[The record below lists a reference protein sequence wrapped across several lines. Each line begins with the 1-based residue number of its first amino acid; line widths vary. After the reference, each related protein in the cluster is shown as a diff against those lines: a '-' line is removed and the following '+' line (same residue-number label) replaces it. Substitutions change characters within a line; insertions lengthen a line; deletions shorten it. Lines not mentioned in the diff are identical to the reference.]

1 MQNLDKL
8 TSRTTYELVKKP
20 WGGYLVLE
28 KYLNNYWL
36 KKLFIHKGEELSL
49 QSHKNRS
56 EIWIVLK
63 GRIRVQKEDTFLI
76 LTKGELVKIN
86 KEEKHRI
93 YGITNAQV
101 LEIAFGKVE
110 EEDIIR
116 YQDKYGRIK
125 KIIKK

>member
-1 MQNLDKL
+1 MQNLDKS
-8 TSRTTYELVKKP
+8 TDRIAHELVKKP

-28 KYLNNYWL
+28 KYSNAYWL

-49 QSHKNRS
+49 QSHQNRS

-63 GRIRVQKEDTFLI
+63 GRIRVQKEDSFSI
-76 LTKGELVKIN
+76 LRKGEFIKIN
-86 KEEKHRI
+86 KKEKHRI

-101 LEIAFGKVE
+101 LEVAFGKVE

>member
-8 TSRTTYELVKKP
+8 TSRTTYKLVKKP

-28 KYLNNYWL
+28 KCLNNYWL
-36 KKLFIHKGEELSL
+36 KKLFIYKGEELSL
-49 QSHKNRS
+49 QSHQNRS

-63 GRIRVQKEDTFLI
+63 GKIRVQQENISLI
-76 LTKGELVKIN
+76 LKKGEFVKIN
-86 KEEKHRI
+86 KKEKHRI

-101 LEIAFGKVE
+101 LEAAFGKVE
-110 EEDIIR
+110 EEDIVR

>member
-1 MQNLDKL
+1 MQNLDK
-8 TSRTTYELVKKP
+8 SIYRTTHELVKKP

-28 KYLNNYWL
+28 KYSNAYWL

-49 QSHKNRS
+49 QSHQNRS

-63 GRIRVQKEDTFLI
+63 GRIRVQKEDAFSI
-76 LTKGELVKIN
+76 LRKEEFIKIN
-86 KEEKHRI
+86 KKEKHRI